1 VHIHLYCL
9 SISFLLVMTDAHV
22 SYEDLYNITAPFLCW
37 QCLLDK
43 RQNIT
48 TLTCHIRVNNLQTLL
63 SYIALAY
70 YLKLANTNYVNVDL
84 LQRFCSSGSDKEVQR
99 MLNKLWDTD
108 NSNMYNW
115 KSHLQLVGRE
125 VLANIYFKIKLNDY
139 SVKNL
144 VPWSTTFTY
153 NLLNPSY
160 NTHITITVNSDVPA
174 SLLQLSHFES
184 EDMI

>member
-1 VHIHLYCL
+1 
-9 SISFLLVMTDAHV
+9 MTDAHV

-108 NSNMYNW
+108 NSNMYN
-115 KSHLQLVGRE
+115 
-125 VLANIYFKIKLNDY
+125 
-139 SVKNL
+139 
-144 VPWSTTFTY
+144 
-153 NLLNPSY
+153 
-160 NTHITITVNSDVPA
+160 
-174 SLLQLSHFES
+174 
-184 EDMI
+184 